1 MTPEAVSLGSRGL
14 RRIPWWWG
22 ILLVGNI
29 GRRKNNRGDDAD
41 HQGEHNLGDHS
52 GIVATG
58 LTYTFSDA
66 VSRLA
71 TYVPYGQAA
80 GAKEKD
86 ANPIGS
92 CKSSV
97 TWTHVLDVW
106 LATSA

>member
-1 MTPEAVSLGSRGL
+1 MV
-14 RRIPWWWG
+14 
-22 ILLVGNI
+22 VGNPPRREPSAA
-29 GRRKNNRGDDAD
+29 GRTAAGDDAD

-58 LTYTFSDA
+58 LTYTFSDT
-66 VSRLA
+66 VSLLA

-92 CKSSV
+92 CTSSV